1 MKRYWLKLNFLFLI
15 TVALVGTIMRSVFTG
30 MTTDLNYQFA
40 LHTHSHTG
48 FIGWVYQSLFFALVT
63 LYLPTETIRRGRYAL
78 QLGITMAL
86 SAAMTV
92 SFWQQGYGAISIALS
107 SIFQI
112 VSYWFVWRLWQ
123 DGKQHRETDHSYSWR
138 FVEMALITLFVST
151 FGPWGLAVIS
161 ANGLQGTSLYS
172 VAIYFYLHFQYNGW
186 FIFGI
191 LALFLFAVE
200 KKSGKIEQP
209 LANSAFIALAVSI
222 FPAFVLSVIYL
233 EKTLLVYA
241 IAILSGVTQLAGIAM
256 LYSWLGKSNRRFSEI
271 FPNFWSRL
279 LVSLAGVA
287 LLLKFV
293 FQLLSIVPGL
303 DDIAF
308 ENRNVIIAYIHLV
321 VLGIITFGLI
331 GILAQQHWM
340 NLTSKISQ
348 IGTTALIAGF
358 VTTEYLLVSPAFGV
372 VHIQMFT
379 GLFYAGIAMLSGIVL
394 VWLAQFP
401 TARQP

>member
-1 MKRYWLKLNFLFLI
+1 MKRYWLLLNFLFLI
-15 TVALVGTIMRSVFTG
+15 TVAVVGAIMRSVFTG

-63 LYLPTETIRRGRYAL
+63 LYLSQEAVRRGRYAL

-92 SFWQQGYGAISIALS
+92 SFWQQGYGAISITLS
-107 SIFQI
+107 SIFQV
-112 VSYWFVWRLWQ
+112 VSYWFVWRLWR
-123 DGKQHRETDHSYSWR
+123 DGKQHRETGHSYSWQ
-138 FVEMALITLFVST
+138 FVEMALLTLFVST
-151 FGPWGLAVIS
+151 FGPWGLAIIS

-200 KKSGKIEQP
+200 KKSGKIEHR
-209 LANSAFIALAVSI
+209 LATGAFFALAISI
-222 FPAFVLSVIYL
+222 FPAYVLSVIYL
-233 EKTLLVYA
+233 AKTPLVYA
-241 IAILSGVTQLAGIAM
+241 ISILSGITQLAGIVL
-256 LYSWLGKSNRRFSEI
+256 LYVAIGKLNIRFRDI

-321 VLGIITFGLI
+321 VLGVITFGLI
-331 GILAQQHWM
+331 GILAQQQWM

-348 IGTTALIAGF
+348 IGAAVLIAGF

-372 VHIQMFT
+372 VHIQMFS

-394 VWLAQFP
+394 IWLAQF
-401 TARQP
+401 RFRI

>member
-1 MKRYWLKLNFLFLI
+1 MKRYWLLLNFLFLI
-15 TVALVGTIMRSVFTG
+15 TVAVVGAIMRSVFTG

-63 LYLPTETIRRGRYAL
+63 LYLSQEAVRRGRYAL

-92 SFWQQGYGAISIALS
+92 SFWQQGYGAISITLS
-107 SIFQI
+107 SIFQV
-112 VSYWFVWRLWQ
+112 VSYWFVWRLWR
-123 DGKQHRETDHSYSWR
+123 DSKQHRETDHSYSWR

-200 KKSGKIEQP
+200 KKSGKIEHP

-222 FPAFVLSVIYL
+222 FPAYVLSVIYL

-256 LYSWLGKSNRRFSEI
+256 LYSWLGKSNRRISEI

-279 LVSLAGVA
+279 LVSLAGIA

-321 VLGIITFGLI
+321 VLGVITFGLI
-331 GILAQQHWM
+331 GILAQQQWM

-348 IGTTALIAGF
+348 IGAAVLIAGF

-372 VHIQMFT
+372 VHIQMFS

-394 VWLAQFP
+394 IWLAQF
-401 TARQP
+401 RFRI